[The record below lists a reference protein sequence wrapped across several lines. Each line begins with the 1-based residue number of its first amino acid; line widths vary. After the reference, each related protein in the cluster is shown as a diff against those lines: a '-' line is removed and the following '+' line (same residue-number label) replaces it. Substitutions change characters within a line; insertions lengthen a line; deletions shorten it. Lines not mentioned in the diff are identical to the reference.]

1 MASSWSQSEPSSAS
15 DMSDGSWNRVRPD
28 MRDAE
33 CQTEQLPCMMPLAE
47 IMQAAVVAAPAH
59 AAVVAAPAQ
68 AAAQSSAQPPAQLPQ
83 LGEKDGYFLRLG
95 NESGRWGIVNN
106 DTSGKSGSGKR
117 YRRAIP
123 RCFPGA
129 DENEETRLRLVAHT
143 RYWMDVFFDVRKLS
157 EKLRYT
163 EDKTLIHERI
173 RHQIPKGCLFY
184 KLHHAGRP
192 PAPREHND
200 HDYFH
205 GSYLHTLWNIA
216 ESERFLPSFH
226 GSGEGHEASTPG
238 VYASDQFEKA
248 SHYGWAID
256 PFGSGLFYRF
266 VWVLRAKPTRCME
279 RHNRHR
285 GTPWHEIV
293 FPPSE
298 VDILGVLV
306 LPDVALPQGTP
317 RFYELN
323 LDLETLPKGKSRP
336 PEVRV
341 DTPCRDPPGKW
352 GDW

>member
-1 MASSWSQSEPSSAS
+1 M
-15 DMSDGSWNRVRPD
+15 
-28 MRDAE
+28 
-33 CQTEQLPCMMPLAE
+33 
-47 IMQAAVVAAPAH
+47 
-59 AAVVAAPAQ
+59 
-68 AAAQSSAQPPAQLPQ
+68 
-83 LGEKDGYFLRLG
+83 
-95 NESGRWGIVNN
+95 
-106 DTSGKSGSGKR
+106 
-117 YRRAIP
+117 
-123 RCFPGA
+123 
-129 DENEETRLRLVAHT
+129 
-143 RYWMDVFFDVRKLS
+143 
-157 EKLRYT
+157 
-163 EDKTLIHERI
+163 
-173 RHQIPKGCLFY
+173 
-184 KLHHAGRP
+184 
-192 PAPREHND
+192 
-200 HDYFH
+200 
-205 GSYLHTLWNIA
+205 
-216 ESERFLPSFH
+216 PSFH

-256 PFGSGLFYRF
+256 PLGSGLFYRF

-293 FPPSE
+293 CPPSE

-317 RFYELN
+317 RFYEFN

>member
-1 MASSWSQSEPSSAS
+1 M
-15 DMSDGSWNRVRPD
+15 
-28 MRDAE
+28 
-33 CQTEQLPCMMPLAE
+33 
-47 IMQAAVVAAPAH
+47 
-59 AAVVAAPAQ
+59 
-68 AAAQSSAQPPAQLPQ
+68 
-83 LGEKDGYFLRLG
+83 
-95 NESGRWGIVNN
+95 
-106 DTSGKSGSGKR
+106 
-117 YRRAIP
+117 
-123 RCFPGA
+123 
-129 DENEETRLRLVAHT
+129 RLVAHT

-173 RHQIPKGCLFY
+173 RDQIPKQCLFY
-184 KLHHAGRP
+184 KLDHTVKP
-192 PAPREHND
+192 PAPREPDD

-216 ESERFLPSFH
+216 ESERFLPSRH

-248 SHYGWAID
+248 IGHYGWAID

-266 VWVLRAKPTRCME
+266 GWVLRAKPTRCMNG
-279 RHNRHR
+279 HNRHR
-285 GTPWHEIV
+285 GTPRHEIV

-317 RFYELN
+317 RFYEFN
-323 LDLETLPKGKSRP
+323 LDLETRPKGKSQP

-341 DTPCRDPPGKW
+341 ETPCRDPKPGKW
-352 GDW
+352 DW